1 MFRTNTVHVHYTVY
15 STGRS
20 WLIPRYTGMTSEDV
34 DTENLLVYLGREPIF
49 YSEKT
54 TQNRTD

>member
-1 MFRTNTVHVHYTVY
+1 
-15 STGRS
+15 
-20 WLIPRYTGMTSEDV
+20 MTSEDV